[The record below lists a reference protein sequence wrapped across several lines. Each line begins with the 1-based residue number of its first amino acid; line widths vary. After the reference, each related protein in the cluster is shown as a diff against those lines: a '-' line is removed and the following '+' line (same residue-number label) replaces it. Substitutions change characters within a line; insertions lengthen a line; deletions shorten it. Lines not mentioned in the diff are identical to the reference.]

1 MKIRFP
7 LSLSSRGVNFHE
19 IIIVR
24 RRIKARTR
32 SFLIGLALLGVLP
45 STNAAWTLYQ
55 NFESLPV
62 DYNIADDANPNENF
76 TVSTQDIANS
86 AARYGGYTVI
96 TDPTN
101 PANQALDLNA
111 VGWAFTGQFV
121 DAATGT
127 PAPIANLTTATLFY
141 RVYRT
146 TVSNTPDVNLGAA
159 DIGTITDGAN
169 NAANFQSQLNVS
181 GGSLA
186 AGTTDI
192 FRPRNGGGTVD
203 TGVHWLEGMW
213 FGIFQVIDA
222 ASNTS
227 LFFYQSELD
236 SEPILLFGQVS
247 GTSNMA
253 FRNGGSRPDTDLTN
267 FLATNG
273 LPGGGVNDIF
283 YLDDIYLDLS
293 GENLVSPVP
302 IVSVPEPATTGL
314 VLASLCGLAVMARSC
329 RRSR

>member
-1 MKIRFP
+1 MKIQFP
-7 LSLSSRGVNFHE
+7 LGLGDRGANSHE
-19 IIIVR
+19 IPVTVR
-24 RRIKARTR
+24 GRTIARLYPC
-32 SFLIGLALLGVLP
+32 LIGLALLGVLR
-45 STNAAWTLYQ
+45 SADASWTLYQ

-62 DYNIADDANPNENF
+62 DYDIADDSNPNENF
-76 TVSTQDIANS
+76 TVSTQDITNS
-86 AARYGGYTVI
+86 AARYGGYTVAP
-96 TDPTN
+96 DPTN
-101 PANQALDLNA
+101 PANKALDLNA

-127 PAPIANLTTATLFY
+127 PTPIADLTTATLFY

-146 TVSNTPDVNLGAA
+146 TVNNTPDVNFGAS
-159 DIGTITDGAN
+159 DIGTITDGTN
-169 NAANFQSQLNVS
+169 NATNFQSQLNVS

-203 TGVHWLEGMW
+203 TGVHWVEGTW
-213 FGIFQVIDA
+213 FGIFQVIDNA
-222 ASNTS
+222 TNTS
-227 LFFYQSELD
+227 LFFYQGESD

-247 GTSNMA
+247 GTSTMA

-293 GENLVSPVP
+293 GENLLSPVP
-302 IVSVPEPATTGL
+302 IASVPEPATAGL
-314 VLASLCGLAVMARSC
+314 VLASLSGLAAMAR